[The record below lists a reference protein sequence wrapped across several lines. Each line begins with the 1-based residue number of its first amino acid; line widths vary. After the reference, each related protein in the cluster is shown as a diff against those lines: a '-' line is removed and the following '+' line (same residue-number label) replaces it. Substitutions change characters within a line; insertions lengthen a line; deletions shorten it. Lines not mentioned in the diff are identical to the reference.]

1 MGEIGRIVGLGLAL
15 TVVMLF
21 LRRQYPELAF
31 ELSMA
36 YVVVVFLLLLGPLE
50 QMVGL
55 FRELGRRADLSGYY
69 LDVVLRAVAVAYLAT
84 FGAQLSK
91 DAGEGSIAALIEL
104 AGKVLILVLAIPL
117 FTALL
122 DTLLRLL
129 PR

>member
-1 MGEIGRIVGLGLAL
+1 M
-15 TVVMLF
+15 
-21 LRRQYPELAF
+21 
-31 ELSMA
+31 
-36 YVVVVFLLLLGPLE
+36 
-50 QMVGL
+50 
-55 FRELGRRADLSGYY
+55 
-69 LDVVLRAVAVAYLAT
+69 AYLAT

-122 DTLLRLL
+122 ETLLRLL